1 MSLILEALK
10 KLERDKQAPDR
21 GFVVMAPVTWPA
33 AVTPRSVVVAAPVLL
48 VTIAAGAGA
57 YLALARAPER
67 PPVVPAAMP
76 VVAAQPAVADPRPA
90 AVPFAPA
97 RPRPAARPAAAPA
110 VPDAEEALELQA
122 ISERDGK
129 PVAVLSGRLVG
140 EGDQF
145 DGVRVLRIGNSEVE
159 IEVGGKHRIL
169 RF

>member
-33 AVTPRSVVVAAPVLL
+33 AVTPRSVMVGAPLLL
-48 VTIAAGAGA
+48 VTIAAGVGA

-67 PPVVPAAMP
+67 LPVVPVAMP

-90 AVPFAPA
+90 AVPFAPP

-110 VPDAEEALELQA
+110 PAADEPLELQA

-129 PVAVLSGRLVG
+129 PVAVLSGRVVG
-140 EGDQF
+140 EGDSF
-145 DGVRVLRIGNSEVE
+145 DQVRVLRIGPSEVE
-159 IEVGGKHRIL
+159 VEVRGQRRLLK
-169 RF
+169 F

>member
-33 AVTPRSVVVAAPVLL
+33 AVTPRSVVVAAPLLL

-67 PPVVPAAMP
+67 SAVVPAAMP
-76 VVAAQPAVADPRPA
+76 VVAAQPAVGDPRPA
-90 AVPFAPA
+90 AVPFAPP
-97 RPRPAARPAAAPA
+97 RPRTAARAAAAPA
-110 VPDAEEALELQA
+110 PAADEPLELQA

-129 PVAVLSGRLVG
+129 PVAVLNGRVVG
-140 EGDQF
+140 EGDTF
-145 DGVRVLRIGNSEVE
+145 DQVRVVRIGASEVE
-159 IEVGGKHRIL
+159 VEVRGQRRLLK
-169 RF
+169 F